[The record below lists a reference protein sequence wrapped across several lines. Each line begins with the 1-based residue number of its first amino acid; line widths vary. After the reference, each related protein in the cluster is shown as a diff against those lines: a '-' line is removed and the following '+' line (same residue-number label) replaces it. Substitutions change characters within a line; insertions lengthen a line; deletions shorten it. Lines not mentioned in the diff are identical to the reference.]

1 MRFSVA
7 AILCVFVAGVA
18 ATAPVAAQGS
28 NTIQSC
34 PEMRQCYSQCWR
46 ACKGDDDCYNSCTN
60 TCSCN
65 W

>member
-18 ATAPVAAQGS
+18 ATAPVEGKS
-28 NTIQSC
+28 SHIESSC
-34 PEMRQCYSQCWR
+34 PGERQCYSQCYR
-46 ACKGDDDCYNSCTN
+46 MCKGDDNCYNGCTIG
-60 TCSCN
+60 CGCN